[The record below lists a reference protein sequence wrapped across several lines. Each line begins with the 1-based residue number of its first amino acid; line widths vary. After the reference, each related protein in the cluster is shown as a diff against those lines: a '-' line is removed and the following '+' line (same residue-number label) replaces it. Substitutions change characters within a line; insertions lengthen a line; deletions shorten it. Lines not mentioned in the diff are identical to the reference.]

1 MAADLEQAAA
11 EALEKVRA
19 LAALTDKAHG
29 RLTELEADIES
40 AAQDVESDWT
50 RFVEQGQALLDKAGE
65 VNERVGTES
74 AEARGAVATL
84 GAALGQAGEDS
95 RANLETA
102 RENTLSVG
110 KGFET
115 ATPDATA
122 LADSVKK
129 ASEELS
135 KSADQVETAL
145 REALEAAREFVAET
159 VTKDLEQL
167 QDAVAGRAQQL
178 TLVMTQCAEQLQ
190 TSYDHWDAGLTEV
203 ETEVAEAFEETET
216 HMTTMVETAVTLA
229 RQAFLDPLAALASE
243 VQEIEKLLEDVA
255 EAATEAKE
263 AAAGAADEASAA
275 MDEDRAG
282 FEAVKA
288 KLDEVKALLASFS
301 FVEM

>member
-159 VTKDLEQL
+159 VTRDLEQL

-178 TLVMTQCAEQLQ
+178 TLVM

-229 RQAFLDPLAALASE
+229 RQAFLDPLTALASE